1 MRNFFPPIQQLKG
14 FRVVLA
20 GAEFSGRKALISLL
34 EQNGLECVPARSL
47 KEAEHLLAQRGTA
60 IAICHATCEGCLSD
74 FLRAVG
80 GNRSS
85 VPVIVCADF
94 YEPRLYL
101 DAMEQGAFDYL
112 IQPYYREGVEW
123 VIANALQRVLNSGD
137 CASEPEETKFASA
150 SASGGGTNL
159 QTFRA
164 DPSFAIG

>member
-1 MRNFFPPIQQLKG
+1 MRNLFPSIQQLKG
-14 FRVVLA
+14 LRVVLA
-20 GAEFSGRKALISLL
+20 GVDFSGREALMSLL
-34 EQNGLECVPARSL
+34 KQNGLEPVPACSL
-47 KEAEHLLAQRGTA
+47 QEAEHLLAQRGTA

-74 FLRAVG
+74 FLRA
-80 GNRSS
+80 NRSS